1 MGKFEL
7 FRDYRRVD
15 SPTVSITRYGQLSF
29 SEGAKREFN
38 IGDYR
43 FCRLHFDR
51 EDRRV
56 GIELTNDDKLEGVR
70 AIRHSRTGST
80 VSARNFLKFY
90 KIDFK
95 VTRVFDLAKG
105 KETGF
110 LVFKLDEGRER
121 QTQRR
126 K

>member
-15 SPTVSITRYGQLSF
+15 LPTVSITRYGQISF
-29 SEGAKREFN
+29 SEGAKREYGISSYN
-38 IGDYR
+38 

-56 GIELTNDDKLEGVR
+56 GIELTNNDKLEGVR
-70 AIRHSRTGST
+70 AIRHSRAGSS
-80 VSARNFLKFY
+80 VSARTFLKYY

-95 VTRVFDLAKG
+95 VTRVYDLTQD